1 MSVCLNCMME
11 FKAGKNEIGKFCSHQ
26 CFCAY
31 EHANKSVNG
40 QGVGRI
46 NSKAN
51 WSIKNKDK
59 VFERNFVKED
69 NLFENFEEKIDDA
82 LKMAWLEKF
91 LLEEKELIKQGG
103 KGGEGGKGG
112 NKETEINAES
122 GKGGENPELCLK
134 NENTINNN
142 SLHAKSQE
150 SSFFEN
156 NIVKQENT
164 STPATINNQVCSVCK
179 FEPGVEQV
187 AFGSVQRWVGVN
199 CLPEVKVAQAK
210 MIEAKKEA
218 GL

>member
-82 LKMAWLEKF
+82 LESNWLGAREK
-91 LLEEKELIKQGG
+91 
-103 KGGEGGKGG
+103 
-112 NKETEINAES
+112 
-122 GKGGENPELCLK
+122 
-134 NENTINNN
+134 
-142 SLHAKSQE
+142 SL
-150 SSFFEN
+150 
-156 NIVKQENT
+156 
-164 STPATINNQVCSVCK
+164 
-179 FEPGVEQV
+179 
-187 AFGSVQRWVGVN
+187 
-199 CLPEVKVAQAK
+199 VKVSELTPRGKSILKQALQDHLTYLK
-210 MIEAKKEA
+210 AKA
-218 GL
+218 GMM